1 MEYIVQ
7 DDEYAV
13 VKSVRCVNTP
23 NLPAVSWSR
32 LTQSVKYALE
42 HTPPKNQLGVL
53 FGPETVYRS
62 NIPPA
67 TEFDKPAVDVILKD
81 ANVNIEKYRERSIK
95 RGVGSRVY
103 VFLQD
108 KNNENP
114 FRIYKIGSSYT
125 PFDIEHTGT
134 GTKSF
139 LKAFFEEKT
148 NSPKERYLNNILV
161 KLDNISDRRYNWD
174 DNMSEAT
181 NMESLS
187 YARTIIPEILE
198 SVISRYIWVEPYIS
212 SDEEGDIT
220 VRWSIN
226 SKRLYIVISEG
237 EISYLKV
244 FSKDLNPE
252 MTEGRIV
259 RNSYIQV
266 KGEYN
271 KLWEWL
277 ISE

>member
-1 MEYIVQ
+1 MESIFQ
-7 DDEYAV
+7 DDDYTV

-23 NLPAVSWSR
+23 SLPAVSWNR
-32 LTQSVKYALE
+32 LTQNLKNALE
-42 HTPPKNQLGVL
+42 HIPPKNQSGVL
-53 FGPETVYRS
+53 FGPEKVYRS
-62 NIPPA
+62 NMPP
-67 TEFDKPAVDVILKD
+67 TMTFDKPNVDVILKS
-81 ANVNIEKYRERSIK
+81 ANVTIEKYGESNIK
-95 RGVGSRVY
+95 RDIGSRVY
-103 VFLQD
+103 VFPHD
-108 KNNENP
+108 KKNENL
-114 FRIYKIGSSYT
+114 FRIYKVKSSYAS
-125 PFDIEHTGT
+125 FYIEHTDT
-134 GTKSF
+134 YTKSSI
-139 LKAFFEEKT
+139 KAFFEDKT
-148 NSPKERYLNNILV
+148 NSPKEHHLNNILV
-161 KLDNISDRRYNWD
+161 KLDSISNRGYNWD
-174 DNMSEAT
+174 DNMSEAI

-198 SVISRYIWVEPYIS
+198 SVINRYIWVEPYIS

-244 FSKDLNPE
+244 FGKDLNPE

-259 RNSYIQV
+259 RNGYIEV
-266 KGEYN
+266 KDEYN